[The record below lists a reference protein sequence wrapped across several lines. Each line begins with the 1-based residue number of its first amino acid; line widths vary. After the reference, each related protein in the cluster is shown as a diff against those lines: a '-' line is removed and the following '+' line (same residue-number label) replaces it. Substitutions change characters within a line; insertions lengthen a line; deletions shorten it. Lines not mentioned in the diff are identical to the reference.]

1 MYSEDEFN
9 QFVLDEVINSSSS
22 DDELY
27 DCAVQI
33 TLRRLIEEVNHSGRI
48 GSIEGHDVVHCQRPL
63 YHDLLYK
70 DYSSNNPTFNA
81 KNFRRR
87 FASVL
92 QIFI

>member
-33 TLRRLIEEVNHSGRI
+33 TLRRLIIR
-48 GSIEGHDVVHCQRPL
+48 VVL
-63 YHDLLYK
+63 VLLR
-70 DYSSNNPTFNA
+70 DMT
-81 KNFRRR
+81 
-87 FASVL
+87 
-92 QIFI
+92 